1 MAIPH
6 RTRLTWRGSAWLCL
20 VSLALLTAG
29 FVAAQ
34 SARTRTADEEREAN
48 RQSRLLLHRSVGD
61 DTAWADAVLDIQMGP
76 AGSGDPAAALA
87 ENANLQTLRVGHGGW
102 VAVAFVDNRL
112 INSGSPDP
120 DLLIYGRFDA
130 VQIDLRG
137 ADELSR
143 RYLRRALG
151 RADADG
157 WHSIGPHSG
166 TDLLIDIDSWIGPAW
181 QGTVAIDGVRVID
194 RTPVPQPT
202 AIAPQQLTAATLSGT
217 LALGNDVA
225 PLDVVGQELSIQ
237 VRTPQ
242 DDFRPFD
249 VVGPEFAVQVLTP
262 EDEFRPFDVISREI
276 SVRMLTPGDDFRPF
290 DVISQELAVQVLTPE
305 DEFRPF
311 DVVSREVSLQ
321 LYDPNLE
328 NGPVDVVS
336 RELSIRVPGGS
347 DLRVISL
354 QGPTNGRTDTPLD
367 FSWFTRNS
375 GNAPI
380 TATWVERLSFST
392 DGTVAG
398 IVAGHDLSSNG
409 SIEAGA
415 NRTFTL
421 SVPAP
426 SDPGIYFVLVQTD
439 ATDLVAEEYQIG
451 SETNNLLVSPTPLVV
466 EQSPRPALEVR
477 ALTPPRSATANESV
491 ELVWWTQNSGTA
503 EAVGPWTESIMLGE
517 GPALANPQLLAV
529 DVVNGTLPIGASLL
543 RVLQVTWPAVMP
555 TDPWISVCTNAGGEL
570 ILLPGIATC
579 ATAQVCPTC
588 EKPDLVASTIVA
600 PASAYAGESL
610 SVSWTVSNV
619 GNGSTTA
626 PWTERAYLV
635 RELDGLVVAQVASMQ
650 SRSLTAG
657 STRTNLVTL
666 PIPPQVEGEFRVRV
680 EVDTQNQLL
689 EPSGETNNTTSAP
702 NLTVVTQPPRPDL
715 VVASAA
721 LSDSTATANEL
732 VQVSWSVS
740 NLGNAIALPP
750 WQDAVYLS
758 PQSTFN
764 PSNAQLLASYTNQTD
779 LAASSSYPTPLAR
792 SIVMPPTAGTYWIFV
807 SVDRLNDVE
816 EGTAEFNNITLAGS
830 IVVTDP
836 PRPNL
841 AVTSVVPA
849 PAGPV
854 GTLVTVTWTT
864 VNSGAVGINSGAGS
878 VQDAQWNE
886 RIYASPD
893 AAVGGDTLLASSI
906 HNDSL
911 PAGSALQRT
920 RTVPVPPLPA
930 GYYIIVQLDPTNTV
944 VESNESDNFGFARD
958 PSMVV
963 LPNLVTSSVTNPTTG
978 TAEAAVTVSWTVTNT
993 SNIAGANGTWIDTV
1007 YVRTLATGVAQ
1018 PLGSVLRASPLGA
1031 SGQYTAS
1038 LTANLPGYA
1047 IGTHEVFVLADSDD
1061 TIAESSSTDNRAYGS
1076 QIAVS
1081 QPPRPNLIVEAVTLP
1096 SDDLVSR
1103 YFTATWRI
1111 RNTGSAPITVPFTD
1125 RVYAVDVATGTE
1137 YMLGFANITGG
1148 LAVDATLDVSAFASM
1163 PAQVGTYRLS
1173 VQTDRTN
1180 TVNEGSANGENDN
1193 RTTTTGVFH
1202 AETFV
1207 VTAGTAVSAEPTP
1220 AQVPINGQAITS
1232 IRGAPVG
1239 NVPIDVTVD
1248 VRGSRRT
1255 LQATT
1260 APNGSF
1266 ALNFA
1271 PLPTEAGHYE
1281 LRSGPRG
1288 QIAPTVNDTFELYA
1302 LTSSPAQRS
1311 LTLYPG
1317 FRATSTGFVLHNQ
1330 GDNTLT
1336 GLSVQVSSLPE
1347 GLNVTPVIASPTIG
1361 PLGTVAVEVDLNA
1374 SASMP
1379 TQDVVVDLTVSSA
1392 QGATVVTTLQL
1403 SIRPPN
1409 ATIVAAVPTLR
1420 ANVQLPSPGGNP
1432 IQTLVDL
1439 ELTNIGSGVSQPVEV
1454 LPPALSWFSV
1464 ATQMPV
1470 DPLLPG
1476 QSATVTLILDPALS
1490 DVSPGATV
1498 TGSIPVLGGV
1508 ATTFVPFEFTAFQN
1522 GQATVIVRTSDEGTY
1537 WGFDGLPLAN
1547 GPRVGGASVTVREY
1561 FSNQIVGN
1569 VTTGADGLATFPN
1582 LAPGYYTIRSQAP
1595 GHAINEI
1602 TRLLI
1607 PGETYEREAFMPI
1620 LGVSYTWNVVPT
1632 QIEDQYTISVNTT
1645 FQTFVPAPVVTIEPA
1660 YVDLDSL
1667 AAQHGGQPFQ
1677 IDYTIT
1683 NHGLIRANA
1692 VTFGLSA
1699 PSGFQIEALATELGD
1714 LAAGQSVIVP
1724 VVVTPLAALSVGGC
1738 TQGSVE
1744 VRWTLVC
1751 GIPVPYLT
1759 AGAVHSSVNCPPPP
1773 PPCSTCVS
1781 PEGGGGCSDC
1791 GGTIVT
1797 PPPPVAGNLACDPD
1811 CVLGIV
1817 RCFLEGCPRFVL
1829 ACGRPT
1835 FCAVSPLCDV
1845 TLSNIIDCGMA
1856 GGRCFTNLPV
1866 FRLIAFKRNARC
1878 VCDILTLCLELD
1890 NALFG
1895 FDVPCTIGALVEAAG
1910 NALYGSSTPQPG
1922 TTLGPTSNQPA
1933 WAGYLGTSSD
1943 PIRQNLVTHYE
1954 RVFMVLALQRYLY
1967 GADEWI
1973 DIDEDEEPIATAWM
1987 NEFAMRAQAESM
1999 DQHSIAESEI
2009 AELENLARPATWTT
2023 SVLQTFFA
2031 RWNRTVSY
2039 WNAGITTSSNVPPGF
2054 DTDFIDQDLL
2064 SLHWNAAWDSI
2075 DASQAEG
2082 FLGIV
2087 EGVQVAEQ
2095 LLEQTLYGP
2104 QQGVCATVQVQID
2117 QTVTLTRSAFRAS
2130 LGLENSSADVLEVVD
2145 VDIEFETVTGQPA
2158 SHLFNVQL
2166 ETIDGIAAFDGTA
2179 SLLPA
2184 NNASATWML
2193 IPSNEAAQTV
2203 PVNYVVSGAVSF
2215 VRNGVF
2221 TLLPLAP
2228 ITIEVLPNADLK
2240 FKYFIERD
2248 VYSDDPFTPLQEPAV
2263 PFDLGL
2269 RVENEGGGSVTNMS
2283 IASAQP
2289 EIVRNDSGLLIDFQ
2303 IIGSQVGDQ
2312 PGSPSL
2318 TVDLGDFG
2326 PGQTN
2331 TARWQLTS
2339 SLQGKFIGYE
2349 ASVQNLNGLDD
2360 PEFWVIDPQVD
2371 VLPML
2376 RAVKL
2381 DEGGDDFLFDFLAID
2396 PLNLTDALPNRVWL
2410 SDGTDRPVSV
2420 VLNASVTTQSG
2431 SVLQAI
2437 VQGAIDPQ
2445 NPNYIRITDPFN
2457 GAHTLTGVQR
2467 SDGKVIQLG
2476 PNAWQTQ
2483 RVLNNGPSL
2492 LIPRIHLFDQGGI
2505 GQYTLTFEA
2514 DILGPSIVGWASFSQ
2529 YSNLGYYNLRIADDG
2544 GFVDPRFGGP
2554 QVLHVGFSEP
2564 IDSTTFVPANIT
2576 VRVNTDNK
2584 IGRRRLPVSTLVSA
2598 DGKLGSI
2605 VLSQPIP
2612 DRSYVCVTVE
2622 GLKDQVGNLMDPIT
2636 DRLNFWTLVGDIN
2649 GDGITDVQDLNTVT
2663 GLVGTNPIDPGNF
2676 QHLRSDVDRSGAIDA
2691 ADQAAVQARL
2701 GKNIQGVPTACF
2713 EAAQP
2718 GG

>member
-1 MAIPH
+1 
-6 RTRLTWRGSAWLCL
+6 
-20 VSLALLTAG
+20 
-29 FVAAQ
+29 
-34 SARTRTADEEREAN
+34 
-48 RQSRLLLHRSVGD
+48 
-61 DTAWADAVLDIQMGP
+61 
-76 AGSGDPAAALA
+76 
-87 ENANLQTLRVGHGGW
+87 
-102 VAVAFVDNRL
+102 
-112 INSGSPDP
+112 
-120 DLLIYGRFDA
+120 
-130 VQIDLRG
+130 
-137 ADELSR
+137 
-143 RYLRRALG
+143 
-151 RADADG
+151 
-157 WHSIGPHSG
+157 
-166 TDLLIDIDSWIGPAW
+166 
-181 QGTVAIDGVRVID
+181 
-194 RTPVPQPT
+194 
-202 AIAPQQLTAATLSGT
+202 
-217 LALGNDVA
+217 
-225 PLDVVGQELSIQ
+225 
-237 VRTPQ
+237 
-242 DDFRPFD
+242 
-249 VVGPEFAVQVLTP
+249 
-262 EDEFRPFDVISREI
+262 
-276 SVRMLTPGDDFRPF
+276 
-290 DVISQELAVQVLTPE
+290 
-305 DEFRPF
+305 
-311 DVVSREVSLQ
+311 
-321 LYDPNLE
+321 
-328 NGPVDVVS
+328 
-336 RELSIRVPGGS
+336 
-347 DLRVISL
+347 
-354 QGPTNGRTDTPLD
+354 
-367 FSWFTRNS
+367 
-375 GNAPI
+375 
-380 TATWVERLSFST
+380 
-392 DGTVAG
+392 
-398 IVAGHDLSSNG
+398 
-409 SIEAGA
+409 
-415 NRTFTL
+415 
-421 SVPAP
+421 
-426 SDPGIYFVLVQTD
+426 
-439 ATDLVAEEYQIG
+439 
-451 SETNNLLVSPTPLVV
+451 
-466 EQSPRPALEVR
+466 
-477 ALTPPRSATANESV
+477 
-491 ELVWWTQNSGTA
+491 
-503 EAVGPWTESIMLGE
+503 
-517 GPALANPQLLAV
+517 
-529 DVVNGTLPIGASLL
+529 
-543 RVLQVTWPAVMP
+543 
-555 TDPWISVCTNAGGEL
+555 
-570 ILLPGIATC
+570 
-579 ATAQVCPTC
+579 
-588 EKPDLVASTIVA
+588 
-600 PASAYAGESL
+600 
-610 SVSWTVSNV
+610 
-619 GNGSTTA
+619 
-626 PWTERAYLV
+626 
-635 RELDGLVVAQVASMQ
+635 
-650 SRSLTAG
+650 
-657 STRTNLVTL
+657 
-666 PIPPQVEGEFRVRV
+666 
-680 EVDTQNQLL
+680 
-689 EPSGETNNTTSAP
+689 
-702 NLTVVTQPPRPDL
+702 
-715 VVASAA
+715 
-721 LSDSTATANEL
+721 
-732 VQVSWSVS
+732 
-740 NLGNAIALPP
+740 
-750 WQDAVYLS
+750 
-758 PQSTFN
+758 
-764 PSNAQLLASYTNQTD
+764 
-779 LAASSSYPTPLAR
+779 
-792 SIVMPPTAGTYWIFV
+792 
-807 SVDRLNDVE
+807 
-816 EGTAEFNNITLAGS
+816 
-830 IVVTDP
+830 
-836 PRPNL
+836 
-841 AVTSVVPA
+841 
-849 PAGPV
+849 
-854 GTLVTVTWTT
+854 
-864 VNSGAVGINSGAGS
+864 
-878 VQDAQWNE
+878 
-886 RIYASPD
+886 
-893 AAVGGDTLLASSI
+893 
-906 HNDSL
+906 
-911 PAGSALQRT
+911 
-920 RTVPVPPLPA
+920 
-930 GYYIIVQLDPTNTV
+930 
-944 VESNESDNFGFARD
+944 
-958 PSMVV
+958 
-963 LPNLVTSSVTNPTTG
+963 
-978 TAEAAVTVSWTVTNT
+978 
-993 SNIAGANGTWIDTV
+993 
-1007 YVRTLATGVAQ
+1007 
-1018 PLGSVLRASPLGA
+1018 
-1031 SGQYTAS
+1031 
-1038 LTANLPGYA
+1038 
-1047 IGTHEVFVLADSDD
+1047 
-1061 TIAESSSTDNRAYGS
+1061 
-1076 QIAVS
+1076 
-1081 QPPRPNLIVEAVTLP
+1081 
-1096 SDDLVSR
+1096 
-1103 YFTATWRI
+1103 
-1111 RNTGSAPITVPFTD
+1111 
-1125 RVYAVDVATGTE
+1125 
-1137 YMLGFANITGG
+1137 
-1148 LAVDATLDVSAFASM
+1148 
-1163 PAQVGTYRLS
+1163 
-1173 VQTDRTN
+1173 
-1180 TVNEGSANGENDN
+1180 
-1193 RTTTTGVFH
+1193 
-1202 AETFV
+1202 
-1207 VTAGTAVSAEPTP
+1207 
-1220 AQVPINGQAITS
+1220 VPINGQAITS

-1239 NVPIDVTVD
+1239 NVPIDVTVE

-1409 ATIVAAVPTLR
+1409 ATIVAAVPSLR
-1420 ANVQLPSPGGNP
+1420 ADVQLPQPGGSP

-1454 LPPALSWFSV
+1454 LAPALSWFSV
-1464 ATQMPV
+1464 ATQMPI

-1522 GQATVIVRTSDEGTY
+1522 GQATVIVRTSDEDTY
-1537 WGFDGLPLAN
+1537 WDCVDATPNNPDDPCDNVYVPAG
-1547 GPRVGGASVTVREY
+1547 GPRVDGATVTVRKY
-1561 FSNQIVGN
+1561 FTNEIVRTF
-1569 VTTGADGLATFPN
+1569 TTGADGLAAFTDLP
-1582 LAPGYYTIRSQAP
+1582 PGYYTIRSQAP

-1645 FQTFVPAPVVTIEPA
+1645 FQTFVPAPVITIEPA
-1660 YVDLDSL
+1660 YVDIDAL
-1667 AAQHGGQPFQ
+1667 ANQHGGQPFQ
-1677 IDYTIT
+1677 LDYTIT
-1683 NHGLIRANA
+1683 NHGQIRANDL
-1692 VTFGLSA
+1692 TFTPAA
-1699 PSGFQIEALATELGD
+1699 PSGYQLTALTNDIGD
-1714 LAAGQSVIVP
+1714 LNAAQSVIVP
-1724 VVVTPLAALSVGGC
+1724 VLVTPQAQLTKNDCIQGNVRTSWSLVCASVPLQYSASATVYTRVNCPGNPPAPSSGTVSGGDLGGGGGGDIYFPNPPALANTCKCLENTTSAFFGCLEDLPCVGFAFDCGRPAIQFALGSIGGAAPKITIGKVFDCVVSGAQCLGFVVLPGPLIVRDGLSCLCAIAKSVISCSGLDDTPTTNPCTTLEDIPCSVGGLLDLATESIGGGDC
-1738 TQGSVE
+1738 NQSLLQGSSNVPNWHGFIGKSAEPIRQYWLTNLERLTAISATQYYPFGSRVWSEVGESDHAVLAAWLAEFE
-1744 VRWTLVC
+1744 VRIQSASESGAEISDLERESLLSTPTPL
-1751 GIPVPYLT
+1751 PLT
-1759 AGAVHSSVNCPPPP
+1759 AG
-1773 PPCSTCVS
+1773 
-1781 PEGGGGCSDC
+1781 
-1791 GGTIVT
+1791 
-1797 PPPPVAGNLACDPD
+1797 
-1811 CVLGIV
+1811 
-1817 RCFLEGCPRFVL
+1817 
-1829 ACGRPT
+1829 
-1835 FCAVSPLCDV
+1835 DV
-1845 TLSNIIDCGMA
+1845 DLFID
-1856 GGRCFTNLPV
+1856 
-1866 FRLIAFKRNARC
+1866 
-1878 VCDILTLCLELD
+1878 
-1890 NALFG
+1890 
-1895 FDVPCTIGALVEAAG
+1895 
-1910 NALYGSSTPQPG
+1910 
-1922 TTLGPTSNQPA
+1922 
-1933 WAGYLGTSSD
+1933 
-1943 PIRQNLVTHYE
+1943 
-1954 RVFMVLALQRYLY
+1954 
-1967 GADEWI
+1967 
-1973 DIDEDEEPIATAWM
+1973 
-1987 NEFAMRAQAESM
+1987 
-1999 DQHSIAESEI
+1999 
-2009 AELENLARPATWTT
+2009 
-2023 SVLQTFFA
+2023 
-2031 RWNRTVSY
+2031 RWNRTSQY
-2039 WNAGITTSSNVPPGF
+2039 WNAGIYTASQLPQGF
-2054 DTDFIDQDLL
+2054 NDDFIDLAVIS
-2064 SLHWNAAWDSI
+2064 SLWNASWDSI
-2075 DASQAEG
+2075 EGAQAEG
-2082 FLGIV
+2082 FSSV
-2087 EGVQVAEQ
+2087 FEAWNHAEV
-2095 LLEQTLYGP
+2095 LLEGFLLGP
-2104 QQGVCATVQVQID
+2104 QEGVCATVDVQID

-2130 LGLENSSADVLEVVD
+2130 LGLDNSSADVLEVVD

-2184 NNASATWML
+2184 NNASATWVL

-2420 VLNASVTTQSG
+2420 VLNASVTPQSG

-2649 GDGITDVQDLNTVT
+2649 GDGFTDVQDLNTVT